1 MENGKSKKA
10 QRNTNNSEISNES
23 STPFSTPVVSPRLT
37 EEETNQAN
45 NGVINKVIQKV
56 THKVPIENNENNEN
70 SKKEKEPSLEKLILN
85 LKIISKLRPGY
96 KLSLNTEDNESN
108 VYIDNSYLQ
117 YFYRLF
123 SDNSRQTTITFL
135 ENLDNNI
142 SKKIENL
149 LIQDNSDMFLNSK
162 ENILL
167 NLSHD
172 LNLSLI
178 GLNNLINTYA
188 GDECSISKIEMI
200 IKNFELKI
208 RKITNILKVN

>member
-1 MENGKSKKA
+1 
-10 QRNTNNSEISNES
+10 
-23 STPFSTPVVSPRLT
+23 
-37 EEETNQAN
+37 
-45 NGVINKVIQKV
+45 
-56 THKVPIENNENNEN
+56 
-70 SKKEKEPSLEKLILN
+70 
-85 LKIISKLRPGY
+85 
-96 KLSLNTEDNESN
+96 
-108 VYIDNSYLQ
+108 
-117 YFYRLF
+117 
-123 SDNSRQTTITFL
+123 
-135 ENLDNNI
+135 
-142 SKKIENL
+142 
-149 LIQDNSDMFLNSK
+149 MFLNSK